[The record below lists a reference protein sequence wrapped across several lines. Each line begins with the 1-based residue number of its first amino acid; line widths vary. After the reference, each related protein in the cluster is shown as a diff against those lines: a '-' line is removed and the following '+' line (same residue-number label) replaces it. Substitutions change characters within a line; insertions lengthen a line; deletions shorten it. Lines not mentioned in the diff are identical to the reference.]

1 MIQTMK
7 GEHVGLKVEPACC
20 RDNQDCGAES
30 AGGRAESVG
39 VNM

>member
-1 MIQTMK
+1 MLDSRINLNVVRMDKQ
-7 GEHVGLKVEPACC
+7 GF
-20 RDNQDCGAES
+20 GAES